1 MKDNILISTWWFNKA
16 LLYSIII
23 PGVSIGFYKHG
34 LNSSFLWLVGLFLC
48 VHLILFSFKIEL
60 QTERLTYWRWPK
72 YLSKGIVINRA
83 NIIRIENVPLSYGRK
98 IKLAIFDVYLN
109 GNDKPIRINLGAFS
123 PKNVRRILDWLGY
136 NQKK

>member
-48 VHLILFSFKIEL
+48 VHLILFSYKIEL
-60 QTERLTYWRWPK
+60 QTERLTYWRWPRFI
-72 YLSKGIVINRA
+72 SKGIKIHKDD
-83 NIIRIENVPLSYGRK
+83 ICGFKHLPLSYARK
-98 IKLAIFDVYLN
+98 IELAIFDVHLKN
-109 GNDKPIRINLGAFS
+109 NKTVRLSLAAFS
-123 PKNVRRILDWLGY
+123 PKDVKKVLEWFGY
-136 NQKK
+136 EKWSE